1 MSYDRTS
8 GENMKNAIEPEII
21 RSKRKTLSLES
32 VGTVLIDFPLTE
44 RCQKEPSPLTSR
56 WRIVSGGV

>member
-21 RSKRKTLSLES
+21 RSKRKTLSLE
-32 VGTVLIDFPLTE
+32 VKRDGRVIVRVPL
-44 RCQKEPSPLTSR
+44 RLPVKEINLNYSR
-56 WRIVSGGV
+56 GLKI